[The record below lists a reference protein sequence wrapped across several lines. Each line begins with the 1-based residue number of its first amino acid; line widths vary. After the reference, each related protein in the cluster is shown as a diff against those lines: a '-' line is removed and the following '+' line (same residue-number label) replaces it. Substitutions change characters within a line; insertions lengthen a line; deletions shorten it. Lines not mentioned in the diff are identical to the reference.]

1 MDKEEYY
8 QMQDEIK
15 QLKATIQEMSK
26 RIGQSETQWR
36 KDYGNLKQKLEEIE
50 TLTEDGFFNEV
61 IYDVQGNF
69 DQNDEDKTNK
79 LKEILENK

>member
-36 KDYGNLKQKLEEIE
+36 KDYGNLKQKLEKINI
-50 TLTEDGFFNEV
+50 FNNV
-61 IYDVQGNF
+61 KL
-69 DQNDEDKTNK
+69 QNEE
-79 LKEILENK
+79 LKEILE